1 MRRILLSIAAA
12 ALFAGVAAAQSP
24 HKVTLTWVASA
35 DAATQSLTYT
45 VYRAAGACSS
55 GATLAALA
63 PLLSSTTYT
72 DTAVTGGAEY
82 CYDVVA
88 VSAAGVVSAPSN
100 QISVSV
106 PLAPP
111 TSLSGAAS

>member
-1 MRRILLSIAAA
+1 MKRILLSLAAA
-12 ALFAGVAAAQSP
+12 ALLSIAAAAQSP
-24 HKVTLTWVASA
+24 HKVTLSWTASA
-35 DAATQSLTYT
+35 DAATESLTYT

-63 PLLSSTTYT
+63 PLLTATSYT
-72 DTAVTGGAEY
+72 DTAVTGGGEY

-100 QISVSV
+100 QITVSV